1 MRKHL
6 ITAVSTLALLSPA
19 AFAQTSGSAGAEAEA
34 NVGVES
40 DSQVVLPTTE
50 NSVDAGAD
58 ADIGAEVDVGAEAGA
73 EGGGLLDSVAET
85 TGDALDA
92 TGDAIGNAVDATG
105 EAIDNTTDAAGD
117 MLSGAETTAETTA
130 EGTVETGA
138 DAVVGTTTGAS
149 AEAEAATAGIL
160 ETLSPDELIGKSVQS
175 PDGDTVGEVTE
186 IMGVPGAAQQIL
198 VTTGGFL
205 GIGAKTVALEPSM
218 LMFDST
224 TDVVVVN
231 MTEAE
236 LKALPEFEG

>member
-19 AFAQTSGSAGAEAEA
+19 AFAQSSGSAGVDAEA

-40 DSQVVLPTTE
+40 DSQVVAPTTE
-50 NSVDAGAD
+50 NSVDAGAE
-58 ADIGAEVDVGAEAGA
+58 ADIGAEVGVGAEADA
-73 EGGGLLDSVAET
+73 EGGGVLDSVAET
-85 TGDALDA
+85 TGDAVDA

-117 MLSGAETTAETTA
+117 MMSGAETTA

-149 AEAEAATAGIL
+149 AEAEGATAGIL
-160 ETLSPDELIGKSVQS
+160 ETMSPDELIGKSVQS